1 MKSNRINL
9 KEFVNLARKLKSD
22 TTNIEVKS
30 CKGGLSKSIVET
42 ISAFANTSGGV
53 LVCGLSEEND
63 FKTVEGF
70 NAKQISDAI
79 TQTCGDKMEPP
90 VRTTISIEEFEGKLV
105 VVASIPETAP
115 HLKPCYVKSR
125 GPYDGAFLRIGDGDR
140 KLSRYEVDRLIE
152 ERKQP
157 SYDAKIVP
165 DATLDDF
172 DSELVAGLLQRE
184 RANSPRVFASLNDE
198 DALLSLTAVK
208 KAEDGSIH
216 PTLAG
221 LMSLGKHPQK
231 HFPRANVTFAVFPG
245 TSKEMLSDE
254 GARFLDSRT
263 IIGPIPVMLAETLI
277 AVRRNMKITTRVEG
291 GTRIDTPEYPELVV
305 RELVANALMHRD
317 YSPEGLGSQVQ
328 VNLFSD
334 RLEIISPGGLFGM
347 VTVDN
352 IGTYGAS
359 SSRNQFLSRLL
370 ESVPYP
376 AGYAES
382 GYVVENKGTGF
393 AQVQAAL
400 KAQNMPPAIPDDALS
415 HFAVTIMKNE
425 IEIELEISRA
435 NEDETILTLLKEKGS
450 ISTSE
455 VASILNVSTSTAY
468 RYIKKLVNAGKIQS
482 EGSHGRATRYRLT

>member
-1 MKSNRINL
+1 MKNDGFNL
-9 KEFVNLARKLKSD
+9 EEFVSLARKLNSD
-22 TTNIEVKS
+22 TTNTEVKA
-30 CKGGLSKSIVET
+30 CKEGLSKSAVET
-42 ISAFANTSGGV
+42 ISAFANGSGGI
-53 LVCGLSEEND
+53 LVCGLSEKND
-63 FKTVEGF
+63 FKPVEGF

-79 TQTCGDKMEPP
+79 SQTCGDKMEPP
-90 VRTTISIEEFEGKLV
+90 VRTAVSIKEFEGRLV
-105 VVASIPETAP
+105 VVANIPETAP
-115 HLKPCYVKSR
+115 HLKPCYVKNR
-125 GPYDGAFLRIGDGDR
+125 GPYDGAFLRVGDGDR

-157 SYDAKIVP
+157 CYDAQIVL

-172 DSELVAGLLQRE
+172 DSELVTGLLQRE
-184 RANSPRVFASLNDE
+184 RANSPRIFSTLDDENALISLK
-198 DALLSLTAVK
+198 AVK
-208 KAEDGSIH
+208 VAVDGSIH

-231 HFPRANVTFAVFPG
+231 HFPRANVTFAYFPG
-245 TSKEMLSDE
+245 TSKEVLSDE

-263 IIGPIPVMLAETLI
+263 IIGSIPVMLVETLI
-277 AVRRNMKITTRVEG
+277 AVRRNMKITTRIEG
-291 GTRIDTPEYPELVV
+291 GTRIDTPDYPELAI

-334 RLEIISPGGLFGM
+334 RLEIISPGGLYGM

-376 AGYAES
+376 MGYAES
-382 GYVVENKGTGF
+382 GFVVENKGTGF

-425 IEIELEISRA
+425 IVELEILRA
-435 NEDETILTLLKEKGS
+435 NEDEAILTILKEKGS

-482 EGSHGRATRYRLT
+482 DGSRGRSTRYKLS

>member
-1 MKSNRINL
+1 M
-9 KEFVNLARKLKSD
+9 
-22 TTNIEVKS
+22 
-30 CKGGLSKSIVET
+30 
-42 ISAFANTSGGV
+42 
-53 LVCGLSEEND
+53 VCGLSEKNN
-63 FKTVEGF
+63 FRPVEGF
-70 NAKQISDAI
+70 NARQISDAI

-90 VRTTISIEEFEGKLV
+90 VRTTISIEEFEDKLAV
-105 VVASIPETAP
+105 IANIPETAP
-115 HLKPCYVKSR
+115 HLKPCYVKNR
-125 GPYDGAFLRIGDGDR
+125 GPYDGAFLRVGDGDR

-152 ERKQP
+152 EREQP
-157 SYDAKIVP
+157 SYDAQIVP

-184 RANSPRVFASLNDE
+184 RANSPRVFSTLNDE
-198 DALLSLTAVK
+198 DALLSLNAVK
-208 KAEDGSIH
+208 KAEDDSIR

-231 HFPRANVTFAVFPG
+231 HFPRANVTFAAFPG

-263 IIGPIPVMLAETLI
+263 IIGSIPVMLAETLI

-291 GTRIDTPEYPELVV
+291 GTRYDTTDYPELAV

-317 YSPEGLGSQVQ
+317 YSSEGLGSQVQ

-376 AGYAES
+376 KGYSES

-400 KAQNMPPAIPDDALS
+400 RAQNMPPAIPDDSLS
-415 HFAVTIMKNE
+415 HFAVTMIKQQTTKTQQSTKASRSE
-425 IEIELEISRA
+425 AILAILENQGR
-435 NEDETILTLLKEKGS
+435 

-455 VASILNVSTSTAY
+455 AARMLNVSSSTAY
-468 RYIKKLVNAGKIQS
+468 RYIKNLIKAGKIQS
-482 EGSHGRATRYRLT
+482 EGSRGRSTRYKLA